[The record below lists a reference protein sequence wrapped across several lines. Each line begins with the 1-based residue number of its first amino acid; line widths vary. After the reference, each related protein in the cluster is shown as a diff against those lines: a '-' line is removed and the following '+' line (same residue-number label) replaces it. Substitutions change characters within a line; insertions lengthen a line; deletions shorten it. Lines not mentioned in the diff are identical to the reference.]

1 MYVGKYV
8 LYNVRIT
15 KQVHTYIDYYIL
27 LWDTV

>member
-27 LWDTV
+27 F